1 MKKKFLFQLQNL
13 RSALGYLR
21 VCLNPFALLR
31 THRNLGKTVGE
42 LSKQI
47 ESTIAFGH
55 LGIEIGSETPRTS
68 ERDLQNL
75 VRKLRIM
82 EIDTKLVR
90 LGSELDGGYVLPDI
104 LSEDLVCF
112 SAGVHLNSDFE
123 MDLARRGIRSHL
135 IDFSVSGPAANDPLI
150 GFTRKFLSSSTFMDS
165 HVSLDDWVQSLEPD
179 KELILKIDIEGSEWP
194 VLQSASDSTLERF
207 NLMVIEFHG
216 LDRLG
221 LAGPFSIMNATL
233 NRLLKKFDIVNAHPN
248 NYRGESTFFGARVP
262 EVIELTLVNKRLGIS
277 GDHVAK
283 TLRAPNLPNN
293 PSAIDLE
300 LDNFWFEEDTP
311 EK

>member
-1 MKKKFLFQLQNL
+1 MQKKSLFKLQNL
-13 RSALGYLR
+13 RSALSYLGVR
-21 VCLNPFALLR
+21 LNPFALLR
-31 THRNLGKTVGE
+31 THRNLGKTIGE

-68 ERDLQNL
+68 ERDLKNL

-82 EIDTKLVR
+82 EIETKLVR

-104 LSEDLVCF
+104 LNEDLVCF

-123 MDLARRGIRSHL
+123 IDLARRGIRSHL

-277 GDHVAK
+277 GDRVAK

-293 PSAIDLE
+293 PTAVDLE
-300 LDNFWFEEDTP
+300 LDDFWFEEYTQ

>member
-1 MKKKFLFQLQNL
+1 
-13 RSALGYLR
+13 
-21 VCLNPFALLR
+21 
-31 THRNLGKTVGE
+31 
-42 LSKQI
+42 
-47 ESTIAFGH
+47 
-55 LGIEIGSETPRTS
+55 
-68 ERDLQNL
+68 
-75 VRKLRIM
+75 M
-82 EIDTKLVR
+82 EIETKLVR

-104 LSEDLVCF
+104 LNEDLVCF

-123 MDLARRGIRSHL
+123 IDLARRGIRSHL

-277 GDHVAK
+277 GDRVAK

-293 PSAIDLE
+293 PTAVDLE
-300 LDNFWFEEDTP
+300 LDDFWFEEYTQ